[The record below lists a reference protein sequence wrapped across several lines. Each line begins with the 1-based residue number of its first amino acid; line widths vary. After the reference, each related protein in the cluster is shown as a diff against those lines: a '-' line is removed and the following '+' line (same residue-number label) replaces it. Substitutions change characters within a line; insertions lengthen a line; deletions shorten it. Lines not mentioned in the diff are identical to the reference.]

1 MRDTYTMNTSSNNT
15 SFTNTAF
22 TNTAFR
28 RHLGS
33 MLAPV
38 ALALF
43 VLGHAQPA
51 AAQQPQP
58 KTFSSPAEASRALLQ
73 AVQNHDE
80 AAIEA
85 ILGTGK
91 DVTSTGDESADKLEH
106 ERFVQKYQEMHR
118 LVQEPDGTT
127 VLYIGAENWPFPI
140 PLASGNGGWRFDS
153 KTGSQ
158 EILFR
163 RIGENEATAVE
174 VCRTL
179 VETKQEERQTESD
192 PIREYAQTLVSG
204 QPGNAGPN
212 AGGSADNE
220 PFHGYYFRAVDDQ
233 AGKTTVGTTGSRA
246 SGTKTSARAAFVA
259 YPVEYRS
266 SGVMTFI
273 VTKDGAVYE
282 RDLGPETAARARDIQ
297 GRSPASAWAAVK

>member
-1 MRDTYTMNTSSNNT
+1 MRNTYMMDT
-15 SFTNTAF
+15 SFRWRLA
-22 TNTAFR
+22 
-28 RHLGS
+28 S
-33 MLAPV
+33 MIAPAV
-38 ALALF
+38 FALC
-43 VLGHAQPA
+43 VLGHAQPSI
-51 AAQQPQP
+51 AQQSQP
-58 KTFSSPAEASRALLQ
+58 KTFSSPGDASKALVQ

-106 ERFVQKYQEMHR
+106 EQFAQKYQEMHR
-118 LVQEPDGTT
+118 LVQESDGST

-140 PLASGNGGWRFDS
+140 PLTAGNGGWSFDS

-163 RIGENEATAVE
+163 RIGENEATAIE

-179 VETKQEERQTESD
+179 VEAKQQERETESD
-192 PIREYAQTLVSG
+192 PIREYARTVIG
-204 QPGNAGPN
+204 TGAGNTDPAVAGT
-212 AGGSADNE
+212 SDNE
-220 PFHGYYFRAVDDQ
+220 PFHGYYFRAVSDQ
-233 AGKTTVGTTGSRA
+233 PGKTTVGTTGNRA
-246 SGTKTSARAAFVA
+246 SGGKTSAGAAFVA

-266 SGVMTFI
+266 SGVMTFV

-282 RDLGPETAARARDIQ
+282 RDFGPETSTRAGDIQ
-297 GRSPASAWAAVK
+297 GRSPASAWAATK